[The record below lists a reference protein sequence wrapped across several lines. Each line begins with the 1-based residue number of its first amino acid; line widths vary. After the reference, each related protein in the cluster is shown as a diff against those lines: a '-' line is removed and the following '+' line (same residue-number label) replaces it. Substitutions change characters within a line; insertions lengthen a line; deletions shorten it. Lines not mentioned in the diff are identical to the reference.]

1 MVKITKISEKSAL
14 AKTADSADDSF
25 DADFEPLTA
34 EQAQAWRQ
42 HNPVVSPWR
51 VVALQA
57 LVGALVAV
65 LTGLISGQFALAA
78 SAAWG
83 ALAVVLPA
91 IVFVRA
97 LSRQMRKMQARSAM
111 LGLFVWELV
120 KIALTVALLLVA
132 PKVIANL
139 SWFALVAGFVVTIK
153 VYWLAMVLGWFKP
166 KSSSIIN

>member
-14 AKTADSADDSF
+14 ANTADSADDSF
-25 DADFEPLTA
+25 GADFEPLTA

-65 LTGLISGQFALAA
+65 LTGLISGQYALAA

>member
-14 AKTADSADDSF
+14 AKTADSSEDSF
-25 DADFEPLTA
+25 GDDFEPLTA

-42 HNPVVSPWR
+42 HNPVVSPWK
-51 VVALQA
+51 VVA

-65 LTGLISGQFALAA
+65 LTGLISGQFAWAA

-120 KIALTVALLLVA
+120 KIVLTVALLLVA

-153 VYWLAMVLGWFKP
+153 VYWLAMVLGWLKP